1 MCTVQHRFVLAH
13 RTTAERCQSEGVNWS
28 IKLLLLMPSD
38 AEVADDFS
46 KMMQQFVTAKAVSL

>member
-1 MCTVQHRFVLAH
+1 MLAH